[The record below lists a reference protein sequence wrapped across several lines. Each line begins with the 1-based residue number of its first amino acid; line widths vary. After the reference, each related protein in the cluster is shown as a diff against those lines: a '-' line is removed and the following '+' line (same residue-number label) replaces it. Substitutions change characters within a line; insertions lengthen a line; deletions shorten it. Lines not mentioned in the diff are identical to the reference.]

1 MKSKYIISFLS
12 IIYIIFLGS
21 CTDDLNVSPLDPD
34 VITSNIAYGSPEGYT
49 MALNKIYSVWALS
62 GQEGAGSSDISGLDA
77 GNTVL
82 LRCWF
87 TLQDDPTD
95 ECKNAWGDSW
105 VNSINSITW
114 STAQLEPIEGAYQRG
129 MYIVALV
136 NEFMKNIENAPAE
149 INKEQYAAEARFCRA
164 LAYYAL
170 MDLFAHPP
178 FITEENYSL
187 SPSQLSRTD
196 LFNWIENELITIYDV
211 LPSFPEYGHAGKA
224 AVDALLSRMYLNA
237 EIYTSEQRYTDC
249 ITRCKNIIDMNYSL
263 AENYTELFMADNG
276 ENVNVNKEII
286 FPIIADGEATQSY
299 GIGAIILGTR
309 SSTQG
314 TESGISSGWAGFRS
328 TGNLVRVFDFGNNTD
343 EDAWTADNILD
354 KRGIFFSDGK
364 SIDITESYATF
375 DTQGW
380 SVFKFTNITSS
391 GESGSNPSFPDTDFP
406 LFRLGEIYLNYA
418 EAVVRGGQG
427 GDISIA
433 IEYIN
438 ALRKRGYGDSLY
450 NNIDENWLTSSAE
463 IAGSNVSVLYGN
475 LLNERMREMYFEAI
489 RRIDLIRYGLFTS
502 GSYTWVEKGG
512 ISTGVGVNEYYNLYP
527 IPVTDL
533 SVNENLK
540 QNDGY

>member
-34 VITSNIAYGSPEGYT
+34 VITSDIAYGSPESYT

-62 GQEGAGSSDISGLDA
+62 GQEGASSSDISGLDA

-263 AENYTELFMADNG
+263 AENYAELFMADNG

-286 FPIIADGEATQSY
+286 FPITADGEATQSY

-512 ISTGVGVNEYYNLYP
+512 ISTGVGVAEYYNLYP

-533 SVNENLK
+533 SVNGNLK

>member
-34 VITSNIAYGSPEGYT
+34 VITSNIAYGSPESYT